1 MSIIYSFFY
10 LHKKMPQSHFDILLI
25 NLTADDVAKNITGI
39 SFHKNIS

>member
-10 LHKKMPQSHFDILLI
+10 LHKKMSQFDILLI
-25 NLTADDVAKNITGI
+25 NLTADDVAKNITDI

>member
-10 LHKKMPQSHFDILLI
+10 LHKKMSQPQFDILLI
-25 NLTADDVAKNITGI
+25 NLTADDVAKNITDI